1 MATFPS
7 NSVLCCNAKD
17 ACENKRNSTVE
28 YDARSRKD
36 SSGNLIALDKYAD
49 VQKSDNVN
57 EIEPKMF
64 EEDSCDRNNNAKN
77 AIPCL
82 TTEYSTTNATET
94 VRNSE
99 TNFSNSDERIITED
113 QLRAKICDNKKLSL
127 QQDELYKTLIKYRHF
142 LTKRPGRC
150 TTFEYDFKIEG
161 SMPSS
166 ANTRS
171 IPFALRNEVRDQIQA
186 MVKDGIFESFSN
198 YVNPLTFVT
207 RENKPLRICVDARR
221 INKQMVA
228 DRAKTLP
235 MRELLQKFHGSCY
248 ITTIDLSKA
257 FWQIPLKESSRKW
270 RAFQF
275 QSKVYQFTCVPYEFK
290 NSLSAFIR
298 SLDTVL
304 GDDAI
309 HDNVVMYVDD
319 ILIHSLNLL
328 TI

>member
-1 MATFPS
+1 M
-7 NSVLCCNAKD
+7 
-17 ACENKRNSTVE
+17 
-28 YDARSRKD
+28 
-36 SSGNLIALDKYAD
+36 
-49 VQKSDNVN
+49 Q
-57 EIEPKMF
+57 
-64 EEDSCDRNNNAKN
+64 
-77 AIPCL
+77 
-82 TTEYSTTNATET
+82 
-94 VRNSE
+94 
-99 TNFSNSDERIITED
+99 
-113 QLRAKICDNKKLSL
+113 

-166 ANTRS
+166 ANSRP

-186 MVKDGIFESFSN
+186 MVKDGVLEESFSN

-235 MRELLQKFHGSCY
+235 IRELLQKFHGSCY
-248 ITTIDLSKA
+248 ITSIDLSKA

-270 RAFQF
+270 TAFQF
-275 QSKVYQFTCVPYEFK
+275 QSKVYQFTCVPYGFK
-290 NSLSAFIR
+290 NSLSAFIT

-304 GDDAI
+304 GDDETS
-309 HDNVVMYVDD
+309 DYVVMYVDD
-319 ILIHSLNLL
+319 ILIHSSNFADHLVHIDQVFDRL
-328 TI
+328 TAARFTINASKCQFCKPEIKFLGHIISDKTVKPDAERIEAMRYPPPKNQRQL